1 MHERKI
7 VLTPAF
13 VARFLSKKKP
23 AVATVIPTSFSPV
36 ATGIHEIKGPLVRA

>member
-13 VARFLSKKKP
+13 VTRYITRAPSFTAVP
-23 AVATVIPTSFSPV
+23 ASASQAPREFR
-36 ATGIHEIKGPLVRA
+36 APLMRA